1 MNVTK
6 RVRLKLVLLNLG
18 FFEWVCLGHRMDRMG
33 NRIPPCLTSGLIRR
47 VTLNV
52 HHRQWIMR
60 SLDSYQ
66 RCEGRRILKVHSGIH
81 RFFHKRN
88 LLTRSHLYIHRCCL
102 QQLLPLQLWMNSH
115 RWISCTRRC
124 CLILRRQTINF
135 SRRICIRLWRYR
147 GRIHPW
153 RR

>member
-1 MNVTK
+1 MWIRRQNHL
-6 RVRLKLVLLNLG
+6 RVRR
-18 FFEWVCLGHRMDRMG
+18 RMDRMG
-33 NRIPPCLTSGLIRR
+33 NRILPCLTSGLIHR
-47 VTLNV
+47 VTLSAR
-52 HHRQWIMR
+52 HHQWTMR
-60 SLDSYQ
+60 SSGSCQ
-66 RCEGRRILKVHSGIH
+66 RYEGRRVLKVHSGIH

-88 LLTRSHLYIHRCCL
+88 LLTRSRLYIHRCCL
-102 QQLLPLQLWMNSH
+102 PPLPQPQLWMSSH